1 MFVPKEG
8 DSSIN
13 WSEFFRIGVKL
24 NLERAE
30 SVQTRFKGEVSVQ
43 FSHSVVSNSL
53 QPHEAQHA
61 RPPCPSPTPGA
72 HPNSCPLSWWCHPAI
87 SSSVIPFSSCPQSLP
102 ASGSFPMSQ
111 LFAWGGQS
119 IRVSASAWV
128 LPMNTQD
135 WSPLA
140 WAGWISLQLYGNSK
154 QLEIKIQLIIAL
166 NNIKCCG
173 ISLMAY
179 V

>member
-61 RPPCPSPTPGA
+61 MPPCPSPTPGVY
-72 HPNSCPLSWWCHPAI
+72 PNSCPLS
-87 SSSVIPFSSCPQSLP
+87 
-102 ASGSFPMSQ
+102 
-111 LFAWGGQS
+111 
-119 IRVSASAWV
+119 R
-128 LPMNTQD
+128 
-135 WSPLA
+135 
-140 WAGWISLQLYGNSK
+140 
-154 QLEIKIQLIIAL
+154 
-166 NNIKCCG
+166 
-173 ISLMAY
+173 
-179 V
+179 